1 MSAAD
6 RQPAAQ
12 RWRQWLSQWD
22 DGLASAA
29 LLLMMLVSL
38 VEMAM
43 RPLMGQGVENA
54 SILVQHLGLVLAMF
68 GALAAERHGHL
79 STLGGVGQAAAG
91 GADGAAGTGGAAG
104 RIRRLVQ
111 AFGNALAAL
120 VCGALALASWRFV
133 ATEME
138 TAHKLAYGMPVWWVQ
153 AAMPLGF
160 AVLGLKLGARC
171 ATAAVP
177 KVLCGGGLTV
187 AGWWLAHTWDGT
199 SITFWPAAVLLV
211 AALLA
216 GAPVFAVLG
225 GLALALFWQD
235 GLPLASVALS
245 HYQITVNPSLP
256 ALPLFTLAGLV
267 FARTGAAQRIG
278 NLFVALLGGGVHG
291 TVLATAVLCSL
302 FTAFTGGSGV
312 TILALGGLLLP
323 LLRNAGYPEQRGI
336 SLVTSAS
343 ALGVLLA
350 PSVPLIMVAIIARV
364 PINTMF
370 LAGLLPAGLM
380 VLSLL
385 AFGGYLGKRVE
396 RVPGGVAVAP
406 PSRPSLQ
413 GALAAAWLAKWELLA
428 PVVAIGSLVSGL
440 ATPTESAAL
449 TAGYAIA
456 TQARAH
462 RELPWARLRACLGES
477 AQIIGGVLVILG
489 MALGLTNY
497 LIDAGIPDAAIE
509 AVQGVIPDKNLFLLA
524 LVLFLLLAGALMEIY
539 AAIVVLVPLLL
550 PVAQSYGVNPVH
562 FGIIFLAAMEMG
574 FLCPPAGM
582 NIYFASAMFGK
593 PIGYVARSV
602 LPALL
607 AILLGTL
614 LIAWW
619 PPLATA
625 LPRLVAG
632 G

>member
-6 RQPAAQ
+6 RLPDQPPRPQ

-38 VEMAM
+38 AEMAM

-79 STLGGVGQAAAG
+79 STLGGVVQAAAG
-91 GADGAAGTGGAAG
+91 GADGAAG

-111 AFGNALAAL
+111 AFGNGFAAL

-171 ATAAVP
+171 ATTAVP

-216 GAPVFAVLG
+216 GSPVFAVLG

-278 NLFVALLGGGVHG
+278 NLFVALMGGGVQG

-370 LAGLLPAGLM
+370 LAGLVPAALM

-385 AFGGYLGKRVE
+385 AFGGYLGKRVSA
-396 RVPGGVAVAP
+396 GGVAVAP

-456 TQARAH
+456 TQAWAH